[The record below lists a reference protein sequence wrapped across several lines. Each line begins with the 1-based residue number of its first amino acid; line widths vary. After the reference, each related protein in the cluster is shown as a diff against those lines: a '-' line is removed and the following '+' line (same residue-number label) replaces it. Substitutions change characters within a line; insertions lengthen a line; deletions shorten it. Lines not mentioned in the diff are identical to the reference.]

1 MQVDGRERVRA
12 FLNRARQ
19 RYVAFDDGH
28 RYPFVPTTAGDGLL
42 LRAPAGTDYEEPF
55 TLAPNSDTMTFF
67 LDNQA
72 PTDPISVEF
81 FSMPIGAQP
90 GDRG

>member
-12 FLNRARQ
+12 FLNRGRS
-19 RYVAFDDGH
+19 RLVAFDDGH

-42 LRAPAGTDYEEPF
+42 LRDAPGGRLRAPF
-55 TLAPNSDTMTFF
+55 NLAPNADTMTFY

-72 PTDPISVEF
+72 PAEPITAEF
-81 FSMPIGAQP
+81 FSMPIEAQP
-90 GDRG
+90 GDEK